1 MMTTLTARP
10 EAITFDPQQSALIV
24 VDMQNAYATPGG
36 YLDLAGFD
44 VSTTRPVI
52 ANIQTAVTAARAAGM
67 LIIWFQNGWDEQYVE
82 AGGPGSP
89 NFHKS
94 NALKTMRKQP
104 QLQGKLL
111 AKGSW
116 DYQLVDELVPQPGDI
131 VLPKPRNNRFLQYA
145 AGQHF
150 AQPWNTPSGFHRYRY
165 QRLRRIDATRRLF
178 SGVFRRGAGRRNS
191 PGGAGICAESCV
203 VQYRNLFWLGQR
215 RRNVLRRAFSHVL
228 CSYRLRSLT
237 MPKSVIIPAGSS
249 APLAPFVPGTL
260 ADGVVY
266 VSGTLAFDQHNNML
280 FADDPKAQTRHVL
293 ETIRK
298 VIETAG
304 GTMADVTFNSIFI
317 TDWKNYA
324 AINEIYAE
332 FFPGD
337 KPARFCIQ
345 CGLVKPDA
353 LVEIATIAHIAK

>member
-111 AKGSW
+111 AKGSR
-116 DYQLVDELVPQPGDI
+116 DYQLVDELVPQPAILCCRSRATAVSSIRRWTAFCAAAEYAIWFSPASLPTSASNRRYATAFFLEYFGV
-131 VLPKPRNNRFLQYA
+131 VLEDATHQAGPK
-145 AGQHF
+145 F
-150 AQPWNTPSGFHRYRY
+150 AQK
-165 QRLRRIDATRRLF
+165 AALF
-178 SGVFRRGAGRRNS
+178 N
-191 PGGAGICAESCV
+191 
-203 VQYRNLFWLGQR
+203 
-215 RRNVLRRAFSHVL
+215 
-228 CSYRLRSLT
+228 
-237 MPKSVIIPAGSS
+237 
-249 APLAPFVPGTL
+249 
-260 ADGVVY
+260 
-266 VSGTLAFDQHNNML
+266 
-280 FADDPKAQTRHVL
+280 
-293 ETIRK
+293 
-298 VIETAG
+298 IETFFG
-304 GTMADVTFNSIFI
+304 WVSDVETF
-317 TDWKNYA
+317 
-324 AINEIYAE
+324 
-332 FFPGD
+332 
-337 KPARFCIQ
+337 C
-345 CGLVKPDA
+345 DA
-353 LVEIATIAHIAK
+353 LSPTSFAHIA

>member
-1 MMTTLTARP
+1 
-10 EAITFDPQQSALIV
+10 
-24 VDMQNAYATPGG
+24 
-36 YLDLAGFD
+36 
-44 VSTTRPVI
+44 
-52 ANIQTAVTAARAAGM
+52 M

-116 DYQLVDELVPQPGDI
+116 DYQLVDELVPQEGDI
-131 VLPKPRNNRFLQYA
+131 VLPKPRYSGFFNTPLDSILRSRGIRYLVFTGIVATNVCVESTLRDGFFLEYFGVVLEDATHQ
-145 AGQHF
+145 AGPEF
-150 AQPWNTPSGFHRYRY
+150 AQKAALFNIETFFGWVSDVESFCHALSPRLCWFSQGENDAKTGDYSHWHHRA
-165 QRLRRIDATRRLF
+165 D
-178 SGVFRRGAGRRNS
+178 
-191 PGGAGICAESCV
+191 C
-203 VQYRNLFWLGQR
+203 
-215 RRNVLRRAFSHVL
+215 
-228 CSYRLRSLT
+228 
-237 MPKSVIIPAGSS
+237 
-249 APLAPFVPGTL
+249 PFVPGTL

-266 VSGTLAFDQHNNML
+266 VSGTLAFDQHNNVL

-293 ETIRK
+293 ETIRS

-332 FFPGD
+332 FFRVINRRD
-337 KPARFCIQ
+337 SAFSA
-345 CGLVKPDA
+345 DW
-353 LVEIATIAHIAK
+353 